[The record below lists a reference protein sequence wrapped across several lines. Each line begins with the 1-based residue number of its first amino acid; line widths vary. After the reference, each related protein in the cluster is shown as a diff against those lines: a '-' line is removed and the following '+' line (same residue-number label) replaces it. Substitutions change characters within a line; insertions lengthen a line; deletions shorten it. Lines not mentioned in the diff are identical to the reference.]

1 MNLNRIKINK
11 LTNVRK
17 NISKWS
23 GDSEEESKESENR
36 MQTKLNKKL
45 REKPDQQIRRKASGL
60 EVNVDGL

>member
-1 MNLNRIKINK
+1 MNLIRIKINK
-11 LTNVRK
+11 LINVRK

-23 GDSEEESKESENR
+23 GDSEEESKDSENR

-45 REKPDQQIRRKASGL
+45 REKPDEQIRRKASGL